1 MDYSRKKFYGIDP
14 QTSLQNPTDLEKYFF
29 SSRINTCDGV
39 RLHLRFRL
47 RFPFA
52 FAAAI
57 AIVDTEKL
65 FFIVKCH
72 LLS

>member
-1 MDYSRKKFYGIDP
+1 
-14 QTSLQNPTDLEKYFF
+14 
-29 SSRINTCDGV
+29 
-39 RLHLRFRL
+39 LRFRL

-52 FAAAI
+52 YAAAI
-57 AIVDTEKL
+57 AIVDAEKL